1 MTKINFAR
9 FHFNGVDTTLLD
21 LKTKNLNGHASG
33 EDTSGVEDADLHI
46 LIAAG
51 VLPDSQSGDSTPR
64 GGGKAGSSISSAGV
78 ILGLWISLLCV
89 SERDL

>member
-21 LKTKNLNGHASG
+21 LKTKNLNGHG
-33 EDTSGVEDADLHI
+33 EDTSAVEDADLHI

-51 VLPDSQSGDSTPR
+51 MLPDSQSADSTPR
-64 GGGKAGSSISSAGV
+64 GGGKAGSSISSTGV
-78 ILGLWISLLCV
+78 VLGLWISLLCV